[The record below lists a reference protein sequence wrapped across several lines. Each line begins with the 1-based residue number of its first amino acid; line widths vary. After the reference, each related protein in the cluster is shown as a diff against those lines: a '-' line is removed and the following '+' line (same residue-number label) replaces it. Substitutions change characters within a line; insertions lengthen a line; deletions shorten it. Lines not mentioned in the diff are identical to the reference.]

1 MTKTNVIRLLEKAD
15 IPFRTADY
23 EVDESDLSGVHV
35 ARQLGQPCEQ
45 VFKTLVLRGAKLGP
59 FVCCIP
65 VAEEVDL
72 KKAAEAAGEKKA
84 EMLPLKELLPTTGY
98 IRGGC
103 SPVGMKKKYPIW
115 LDETAELYGE
125 IAVSAGVRGMQVIL
139 APQDLIRFTGAKVT
153 DLTIV

>member
-1 MTKTNVIRLLEKAD
+1 MTKTNVIRQLEKAG
-15 IPFRTADY
+15 IPFRTAEY
-23 EVDESDLSGVHV
+23 EVDEADLSGVHV

-45 VFKTLVLRGAKLGP
+45 VFKTLVLRGPKLGP

-103 SPVGMKKKYPIW
+103 SPVGLTKKYPIW